1 MAQHFS
7 PMIRRR
13 FLQLA
18 AGAAA
23 LPIILRR
30 TWARDYPSQA
40 VRLIV
45 PYALGGT
52 TDAIARLIGPWLS
65 ERLAQPFVIESR
77 PGAGTNVGTDAV
89 VRSSPDGYTLLLFDP
104 SAAINATLYDKLNF
118 NFIRDIAPIVCI
130 FRTPLV
136 MVVNPAFPAKTIPE
150 FIAYART
157 NPGKVNMASAG
168 NGSTSQLAGELFKK
182 MTGVEMT
189 HIPYRG
195 GGPAIANLLGGQ
207 VDIFFSPMA
216 IAVSH
221 IHAGTLRALAVT
233 SATRA
238 PVLPEIPAAGE
249 FVQGYETSYWIGLGA
264 PKNTPA
270 EIIDKLGKDIN
281 VCLAD
286 PRIQA
291 RFADLGGIVS
301 GGSPADFAKLISDET
316 DKWGKVIRTAN
327 IKAE

>member
-1 MAQHFS
+1 MKLS
-7 PMIRRR
+7 RRD
-13 FLQLA
+13 FLQFA
-18 AGAAA
+18 AIATVLPSVSPAA
-23 LPIILRR
+23 LAL
-30 TWARDYPSQA
+30 DYPSRPA
-40 VRLIV
+40 HLIV
-45 PYALGGT
+45 PYAPGGT
-52 TDAIARLIGPWLS
+52 TDAVARLVGPWLS
-65 ERLAQPFVIESR
+65 ERLAQPFVVESR
-77 PGAGTNVGTDAV
+77 PGAGTNVGTDVV

-150 FIAYART
+150 FIAYAKA
-157 NPGKVNMASAG
+157 NPRKINMASAG

-182 MTGVEMT
+182 MAGIEMT

-195 GGPAIANLLGGQ
+195 GGPAIASLLGGQ
-207 VDIFFSPMA
+207 VDIFFSPVA
-216 IAVSH
+216 IAISH
-221 IHAGTLRALAVT
+221 IHAGTLRPLAVT

-238 PVLPEIPAAGE
+238 PVLLEIPAAGE
-249 FVQGYETSYWIGLGA
+249 FVPGYETSYWIGLGA
-264 PKNTPA
+264 PKNTPV

-286 PRIQA
+286 PKIQA
-291 RFADLGGIVS
+291 RFADLGGVVN
-301 GGSPADFAKLISDET
+301 GGSQADFAKLISDET

-327 IKAE
+327 IKAD